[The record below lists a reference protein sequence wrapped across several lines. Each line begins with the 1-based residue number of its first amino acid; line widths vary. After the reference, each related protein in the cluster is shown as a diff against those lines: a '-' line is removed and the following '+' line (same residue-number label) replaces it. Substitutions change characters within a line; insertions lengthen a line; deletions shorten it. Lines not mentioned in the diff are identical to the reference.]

1 MKKTLTTTT
10 LIGVIALTACGANE
24 EPAPS
29 TTSHT
34 PAPIS
39 ESPLISGFPIT
50 QAEDRHDIRIRPVDL
65 GPEIIDGVSS
75 ERGVID
81 RSGWRVAA
89 YCPHMQGRTVIAG
102 VIKEDDFTTI
112 TGAGQGASIADNS
125 LHALLDCPT
134 P

>member
-1 MKKTLTTTT
+1 MKKTLITVT
-10 LIGVIALTACGANE
+10 LAASLALAACGANE
-24 EPAPS
+24 DAAPP

-39 ESPLISGFPIT
+39 ESPLISGLPIT
-50 QAEDRHDIRIRPVDL
+50 QAEDRHDIRIRPTDI
-65 GPEIIDGVSS
+65 GPEIVDGVTS
-75 ERGVID
+75 ERGIID
-81 RSGWRVAA
+81 RGAWRIAA
-89 YCPHMQGRTVIAG
+89 YCPHMQGSTVIAG

>member
-1 MKKTLTTTT
+1 MKKTLITVT
-10 LIGVIALTACGANE
+10 LAASLALTACGANE
-24 EPAPS
+24 DATPP
-29 TTSHT
+29 TTSRT

-39 ESPLISGFPIT
+39 ESPLISGLPIT
-50 QAEDRHDIRIRPVDL
+50 QAEDRHDIRIRPTDI
-65 GPEIIDGVSS
+65 GPEIVDGVTS
-75 ERGVID
+75 ERGIID
-81 RSGWRVAA
+81 RGAWRIAA
-89 YCPHMQGRTVIAG
+89 YCPHMQGSTVIAG

>member
-1 MKKTLTTTT
+1 MKKTLITVT
-10 LIGVIALTACGANE
+10 LAASLALTACGANE
-24 EPAPS
+24 ETAPP
-29 TTSHT
+29 TTSRT

-39 ESPLISGFPIT
+39 ESPLISGLPIT

-65 GPEIIDGVSS
+65 GPEIINGVNS
-75 ERGVID
+75 ERGIID

-102 VIKEDDFTTI
+102 AIKEDEFTAI
-112 TGAGQGASIADNS
+112 AEAGQGASIADNS
-125 LHALLDCPT
+125 LHELLDCPT